1 MTIAVTDKL
10 DVVLAIRRKVFIEEQ
25 GISFDDDVDGKDPT
39 AIHLIATDGENAVG
53 TARLLISGEVGNI
66 GRVAVLKESRGQGFG
81 KALVLFA
88 LDELRRQGASRAMLG
103 AQTSATGFYEA
114 LGFAAIG
121 PEFIDAGIP
130 HREMVLEL

>member
-39 AIHLIATDGENAVG
+39 AIHLIATDGANAVG

>member
-39 AIHLIATDGENAVG
+39 AIHLIATDRANAVG

-103 AQTSATGFYEA
+103 AQTSATGFYEV

>member
-39 AIHLIATDGENAVG
+39 AIHLIATDGANAVG

-88 LDELRRQGASRAMLG
+88 LDELRRQGVSRAMLG

>member
-66 GRVAVLKESRGQGFG
+66 ARVAVLKESRGQGFG

>member
-39 AIHLIATDGENAVG
+39 AIHLIATDGANAVG

-81 KALVLFA
+81 KALVVFA

>member
-1 MTIAVTDKL
+1 
-10 DVVLAIRRKVFIEEQ
+10 
-25 GISFDDDVDGKDPT
+25 
-39 AIHLIATDGENAVG
+39 
-53 TARLLISGEVGNI
+53 
-66 GRVAVLKESRGQGFG
+66 FG

-103 AQTSATGFYEA
+103 AQTSATGFYEV